1 MPRGRKT
8 AAAALRWSA
17 GNEGRGARRA
27 GAAPVGKSG
36 PVRRQVGGAGAGR
49 GGGCPRR
56 SAQPSPRAHARTAK
70 QGPCGAQP
78 VAYIRL
84 EVCHTALARIELNL
98 GADHV
103 PPTRPLPVRGH
114 CRHDRLHLRR
124 LGEAYGIM
132 AVQRLRELLAPLL
145 LVVCRCCPSGCVCH
159 PALASRSDLVGAYVR
174 APARGGLWRGRECR
188 RLAGGAN
195 RDTRRQFNHSFPT
208 PRLCP
213 RSHASTLQSET
224 CLGTQAFRV
233 AACCRGISTPWA
245 WNAGRGADRP
255 VSLGGGGRDRAQ
267 RVRYSGLGKDAGSA
281 VTKLLARQRNPTA
294 WRPPPRASA
303 LVVGSPSRGCRKR
316 VAGACSRPGPPVAPP
331 HPSPA
336 AIAMAASKDDAK
348 AADGRLAW
356 LEARVR
362 ETYKH
367 VKVRDMLVVRR
378 AWVPGR
384 RRVPARPG
392 ALRGGDGWPFLRRR
406 TSPLACP

>member
-56 SAQPSPRAHARTAK
+56 SAHPSPRAHARTAK

-188 RLAGGAN
+188 RAQGARTGTPDDN
-195 RDTRRQFNHSFPT
+195 SITPSQLRGSVHARMHRHCSPKPASERKHS
-208 PRLCP
+208 
-213 RSHASTLQSET
+213 
-224 CLGTQAFRV
+224 
-233 AACCRGISTPWA
+233 A
-245 WNAGRGADRP
+245 W
-255 VSLGGGGRDRAQ
+255 Q
-267 RVRYSGLGKDAGSA
+267 
-281 VTKLLARQRNPTA
+281 
-294 WRPPPRASA
+294 
-303 LVVGSPSRGCRKR
+303 
-316 VAGACSRPGPPVAPP
+316 
-331 HPSPA
+331 PA
-336 AIAMAASKDDAK
+336 AEGFRPLGPGMPA
-348 AADGRLAW
+348 
-356 LEARVR
+356 
-362 ETYKH
+362 
-367 VKVRDMLVVRR
+367 VV
-378 AWVPGR
+378 PTG
-384 RRVPARPG
+384 P
-392 ALRGGDGWPFLRRR
+392 
-406 TSPLACP
+406 